1 MSELQLYLS
10 YYLIVSCT
18 APAMIIELEDQTVV
32 EGGNAIFNCTAPSEP
47 SVHTLT
53 WEFMGTVISN
63 DSKHV
68 ITSVGA
74 DTSLL
79 TIFNVTTSDA
89 GEYTCFVANQH
100 ANDSATA
107 ELDVLSEY

>member
-1 MSELQLYLS
+1 
-10 YYLIVSCT
+10 
-18 APAMIIELEDQTVV
+18 MIIELEDQTVV
-32 EGGNAIFNCTAPSEP
+32 EGGDAIFNCTAPSEP

-63 DSKHV
+63 DSKHI

-79 TIFNVTTSDA
+79 TILNVSTSDA
-89 GEYTCFVANQH
+89 GEYTCFVANPH
-100 ANDSATA
+100 ANDSVTA
-107 ELDVLSEY
+107 ELDVLSE

>member
-1 MSELQLYLS
+1 
-10 YYLIVSCT
+10 
-18 APAMIIELEDQTVV
+18 MIIELEDRTVV
-32 EGGNAIFNCTAPSEP
+32 EGDNAIFNCTAPSEP

-68 ITSVGA
+68 ITSEGA

-79 TIFNVTTSDA
+79 TIFNTTTSDA